1 MDNYELFL
9 IKTEDAGN
17 FLIKDVLP
25 DGNCGF
31 RSVALNLNLYN
42 LNLIKQ
48 FENKTFN
55 KINDFKIRYKRFNKE
70 KQWEGWDYKGKEIA
84 HATNIIR
91 KTTIDYMIKKWDQ
104 PINDELLNPEM
115 YESLGLFT
123 LDYHDIKTKKSYYEE
138 YIDNKNEN
146 AWIGSPELYAL
157 SDILGVTIEIYGLL
171 RYFKNTETTKLVKL
185 YKNGKVPINTRI
197 ILIQVIG
204 SKYNN
209 LKRKISILYENDQ
222 KGLNHYLFIKKKPL

>member
-9 IKTEDAGN
+9 NKTEDADD

-48 FENKTFN
+48 FENKNFN

-70 KQWEGWDYKGKEIA
+70 KQWEGWDYKGKAIDK
-84 HATNIIR
+84 ATNIIR
-91 KTTIDYMIKKWDQ
+91 RTTIDYIIKNWEQ
-104 PINDELLNPEM
+104 PIDDDLLNPGM
-115 YESLGLFT
+115 YNSLGQFT
-123 LDYHDIKTKKSYYEE
+123 LDYHDIKTKELYYEE

-157 SDILGVTIEIYGLL
+157 SNLLGVMIEIYGLL
-171 RYFKNTETTKLVKL
+171 RYIKKTETTNLVKL

-209 LKRKISILYENDQ
+209 LKRKITILYENDQ